1 MPRLRV
7 LITVTTYPL
16 PSRSYDELV
25 CTAGILENGEWIRI
39 YPVPLEFMRGMKI
52 KGSFRRF
59 KYTWIELDLKRR
71 IKDDFCPES
80 YSPVDYSF
88 KDLEV
93 FDSLGTNN
101 FWQERK
107 EICLKNVYTNLE
119 TLIAESREPTNKSLA
134 TFKPKQIIKFRAVQ
148 DDREWKPEWKAQLQQ
163 LQLDFKNTSESS
175 KKRELIRKL
184 PYKFYYDFID
194 ENDKLSKMMIED
206 WEIGELFWN
215 CLKDSNGDEEVAVE
229 KVKQKYYDTFTQ
241 KNDIFLFLGT
251 TNEWHRRR
259 SPNPFVIIGVFYPLK
274 NVDTQLV
281 LDI

>member
-25 CTAGILENGEWIRI
+25 CTAGILETGEWIRI

-52 KGSFRRF
+52 KGRMHRF
-59 KYTWIELDLKRR
+59 KYTWIELDLNRR
-71 IKDDFCPES
+71 IKDDFRPES

-93 FDSLGTNN
+93 FDTLDTAN
-101 FWQERK
+101 FWKARK
-107 EICLKNVYTNLE
+107 DICLKNVYTNLE
-119 TLIAESREPTNKSLA
+119 RLIAESREPRNKSLA
-134 TFKPKQIIKFRAVQ
+134 TFKPKQILKFRAVP

-163 LQLDFKNTSESS
+163 LQLDFENTSESS
-175 KKRELIRKL
+175 KRRELIRKL

-206 WEIGELFWN
+206 WEIGELFWK
-215 CLKDSNGDEEVAVE
+215 CLKDSAGDEEVAIG
-229 KVKQKYYDTFTQ
+229 KVKQKYFDIFTQ
-241 KNDIFLFLGT
+241 KNDIYLFLGT

-274 NVDTQLV
+274 NADAQLS
-281 LDI
+281 LGL

>member
-7 LITVTTYPL
+7 LITVTAYPL

-52 KGSFRRF
+52 KGNFRKF

-71 IKDDFCPES
+71 NIDDFRPES

-88 KDLEV
+88 KDLKVYEN
-93 FDSLGTNN
+93 LGTKN

-119 TLIAESREPTNKSLA
+119 TLIAESQEPTNKSLA
-134 TFKPKQIIKFRAVQ
+134 TFKPKQILKFRAEQ

-163 LQLDFKNTSESS
+163 LQLGFENISESS

-206 WEIGELFWN
+206 WEIGELFWK
-215 CLKDSNGDEEVAVE
+215 CLRDSNGDEEAAIE
-229 KVKQKYYDTFTQ
+229 KVKQKYFDTFTQ
-241 KNDIFLFLGT
+241 KNDIYLFLGSIK
-251 TNEWHRRR
+251 EWHRRR

-274 NVDTQLV
+274 NVDAQLS
-281 LDI
+281 LGL

>member
-1 MPRLRV
+1 MPRFRV

-16 PSRSYDELV
+16 PSRRYDELV

-71 IKDDFCPES
+71 NKDDFRPES

-119 TLIAESREPTNKSLA
+119 TLITESQEPTNKSLA
-134 TFKPKQIIKFRAVQ
+134 TFKPKQILKFRAVP
-148 DDREWKPEWKAQLQQ
+148 DEREWKPEWKAQLQQ
-163 LQLDFKNTSESS
+163 LQFDFGNASESS
-175 KKRELIRKL
+175 KNRELIRKL

-194 ENDKLSKMMIED
+194 ENNKLSKMMIED

-215 CLKDSNGDEEVAVE
+215 CLKDSNGDEKAAIE
-229 KVKQKYYDTFTQ
+229 KVKQKYFDTFTQ
-241 KNDIFLFLGT
+241 KNDIYLFLGT

-274 NVDTQLV
+274 NADSQLSFE
-281 LDI
+281 L

>member
-25 CTAGILENGEWIRI
+25 CTAGILETGEWIRI

-52 KGSFRRF
+52 KGSMRRF
-59 KYTWIELDLKRR
+59 KYTWIELDLNRR
-71 IKDDFCPES
+71 VKDDFRPES

-93 FDSLGTNN
+93 FDTLDTAN
-101 FWQERK
+101 FWKTRK

-134 TFKPKQIIKFRAVQ
+134 TFKPKKILKFRAVP

-163 LQLDFKNTSESS
+163 LQFDFENTSESS

-194 ENDKLSKMMIED
+194 ENEKVSKMMIED

-215 CLKDSNGDEEVAVE
+215 CLKAAEGNEEAAIE
-229 KVKQKYYDTFTQ
+229 KVKQKYFDTFPQ
-241 KNDIFLFLGT
+241 KNDIYLFLGT
-251 TNEWHRRR
+251 TNEGHRRR
-259 SPNPFVIIGVFYPLK
+259 WPNPFVIIGVFYPLK
-274 NVDTQLV
+274 NPDTQLS
-281 LDI
+281 LGL

>member
-25 CTAGILENGEWIRI
+25 CTAGILETGEWIRI

-52 KGSFRRF
+52 KGSMRRF
-59 KYTWIELDLKRR
+59 KYTWIELDLNRR
-71 IKDDFCPES
+71 IKDDFRPES

-93 FDSLGTNN
+93 FDTLDTPN
-101 FWQERK
+101 FWKARK

-134 TFKPKQIIKFRAVQ
+134 TFKPKKILKFRAVP

-163 LQLDFKNTSESS
+163 LQLDFENTSESS
-175 KKRELIRKL
+175 KERDLIRKL
-184 PYKFYYDFID
+184 PFKFYYDFID
-194 ENDKLSKMMIED
+194 ENDKVSKMMIED

-215 CLKDSNGDEEVAVE
+215 CLKDSKGDEEAAIE
-229 KVKQKYYDTFTQ
+229 KVKKRYFDTFTL
-241 KNDIFLFLGT
+241 KNDIYLFLGT

-274 NVDTQLV
+274 NPDTQLS
-281 LDI
+281 LGL

>member
-52 KGSFRRF
+52 KGSFRKF
-59 KYTWIELDLKRR
+59 KYTWIELNLKRR
-71 IKDDFCPES
+71 NKDDFRPES

-93 FDSLGTNN
+93 FESLGTKN

-119 TLIAESREPTNKSLA
+119 TLIAESREPANKSLA
-134 TFKPKQIIKFRAVQ
+134 TFKPKQILKFRAVP

-163 LQLDFKNTSESS
+163 LQLDFENTSESS

-194 ENDKLSKMMIED
+194 ENNKLSKMMIED

-215 CLKDSNGDEEVAVE
+215 CLKDSNGDEDAAVE
-229 KVKQKYYDTFTQ
+229 KVKQKYFDTFTQ
-241 KNDIFLFLGT
+241 KNDIYFFLGT

-274 NVDTQLV
+274 DTDTQLS
-281 LDI
+281 LEL

>member
-25 CTAGILENGEWIRI
+25 CTAGILETGEWIRI

-52 KGSFRRF
+52 KGRMRRL
-59 KYTWIELDLKRR
+59 KYTWIELDLNRR
-71 IKDDFCPES
+71 IKDDFRPES

-93 FDSLGTNN
+93 FDTLDTAN
-101 FWQERK
+101 FWKARK
-107 EICLKNVYTNLE
+107 DICLKNVYTNLE
-119 TLIAESREPTNKSLA
+119 RLIAESREPRNKSLA
-134 TFKPKQIIKFRAVQ
+134 TFKPKQILKFRAVP

-163 LQLDFKNTSESS
+163 LQLDFENTSESS
-175 KKRELIRKL
+175 KRRELIRKL

-206 WEIGELFWN
+206 WEIGELFWK
-215 CLKDSNGDEEVAVE
+215 CLKDSAGDEEVAIG
-229 KVKQKYYDTFTQ
+229 KVKQKYFDIFTQ
-241 KNDIFLFLGT
+241 KNDIYLFLGT

-259 SPNPFVIIGVFYPLK
+259 SPNPFVIIGIFYPLK
-274 NVDTQLV
+274 NADAQLS
-281 LDI
+281 LGL

>member
-25 CTAGILENGEWIRI
+25 CTAGILENGDWIRI

-52 KGSFRRF
+52 NGSLRKF

-71 IKDDFCPES
+71 KKDDFRPES

-88 KDLEV
+88 KDLKV
-93 FDSLGTNN
+93 FDSLGTSN
-101 FWQERK
+101 FWQLRK
-107 EICLKNVYTNLE
+107 DVCLKNVYTNLE
-119 TLIAESREPTNKSLA
+119 TLISESREPVNKSLA
-134 TFKPKQIIKFRAVQ
+134 TFKPKKILKFRAVP
-148 DDREWKPEWKAQLQQ
+148 DDREWKPEWKAQLHQ
-163 LQLDFKNTSESS
+163 LQLDFSNNS
-175 KKRELIRKL
+175 KSPNNRELIRKL

-194 ENDKLSKMMIED
+194 ENNKLSKMMIED

-215 CLKDSNGDEEVAVE
+215 CLRDSNGNEAEAIE
-229 KVKQKYYDTFTQ
+229 KVKKKYFDTFTQ
-241 KNDIFLFLGT
+241 KNDVYFFLGT

-259 SPNPFVIIGVFYPLK
+259 SLNPFVIIGVFYPLK
-274 NVDTQLV
+274 NPDTQLSIG
-281 LDI
+281 L